1 MRWLKEIE
9 TFEEERGRKMK
20 RKMAQWVTWYMV
32 TVMFFLGII
41 PRVDAGFS
49 PSEVMGQSQM
59 NRATD
64 LEKIRKILEIKMIR
78 ERLNALGFSQEE
90 IQTKL
95 TRLGDEPVHQ
105 LALKLDEL
113 NVGGDGAEAVLVIL
127 FIAILVVL
135 VVYLLG
141 YRVAIKKG

>member
-1 MRWLKEIE
+1 
-9 TFEEERGRKMK
+9 MK
-20 RKMAQWVTWYMV
+20 RKMAKWVTWYMV
-32 TVMFFLGII
+32 TMMFFFGMI

-49 PSEVMGQSQM
+49 PSEGMGQSQM

-64 LEKIRKILEIKMIR
+64 LEKIRKVLEIKMIR

-95 TRLGDEPVHQ
+95 TQLRDDQVHQ

-113 NVGGDGAEAVLVIL
+113 NVGGDGAEAVIIIL
-127 FIAILVVL
+127 FLAILVVL
-135 VVYLLG
+135 IIYLLG
-141 YRVAIKKG
+141 YRVAVKKG

>member
-1 MRWLKEIE
+1 MKPSREKGEA
-9 TFEEERGRKMK
+9 KMK

-105 LALKLDEL
+105 LALKLDEV

>member
-1 MRWLKEIE
+1 
-9 TFEEERGRKMK
+9 
-20 RKMAQWVTWYMV
+20 MAKWVTWYMV
-32 TVMFFLGII
+32 VVMFFFGMI

-49 PSEVMGQSQM
+49 PSEGMGHSQM
-59 NRATD
+59 GRAAD

-78 ERLNALGFSQEE
+78 ERLDALGFSQAE

-95 TRLGDEPVHQ
+95 TQLGDEQVHQ

-113 NVGGDGAEAVLVIL
+113 NVGADGAEAVIIL
-127 FIAILVVL
+127 LFLAILVVL
-135 VVYLLG
+135 IIYLLG